1 MTDLLVSLQESGLST
16 WLRESDS
23 LWALPTILTLHTLG
37 LAVLVGSSWAFD
49 LRVLG
54 MGRTIPLGP
63 YRTMF
68 KVMWAG
74 FWINFVTGLL
84 LFAAD
89 AERKAGSTL
98 FLLKMSFVIVGVVM
112 LVMIRKHVYGSD
124 GAVPERVSSSAK
136 VLALVSIAAWTAA
149 IGAGR
154 LLAYLAE
161 Y

>member
-1 MTDLLVSLQESGLST
+1 MTDLWLSLEASGLST

-63 YRTMF
+63 FRTLF
-68 KVMWAG
+68 KVMWLG
-74 FWINFVTGLL
+74 FWINLVTGLL

-98 FLLKMSFVIVGVVM
+98 FLAKMLFVIVGVVM
-112 LVMIRKHVYGSD
+112 LVMIRKHVYGAD
-124 GAVPERVSSSAK
+124 GTAPERVSSSAK
-136 VLALVSIAAWTAA
+136 VLAIVSIAAWSAA
-149 IGAGR
+149 ISAGR

>member
-1 MTDLLVSLQESGLST
+1 MTDLLVSLEESGLST

-54 MGRTIPLGP
+54 IGRTIPLAP

-68 KVMWAG
+68 TVMWAG
-74 FWINFVTGLL
+74 FWINFVTGML

-89 AERKAGSTL
+89 AARKAVSTL
-98 FLLKMSFVIVGVVM
+98 FLTKMLFVIVGVVM
-112 LVMIRKHVYGSD
+112 LVLIRKHVYGTD
-124 GAVPERVSSSAK
+124 GQAPEPVNSTAK
-136 VLALVSIAAWTAA
+136 VLAVVSMTAWAAA
-149 IGAGR
+149 ISAGR

>member
-1 MTDLLVSLQESGLST
+1 MTDVLVSLQESGLST

-54 MGRTIPLGP
+54 IGRTIPLGP

-68 KVMWAG
+68 KVMWFG

-84 LFAAD
+84 LFCAD
-89 AERKAGSTL
+89 AERKAGSWL
-98 FLLKMSFVIVGVVM
+98 FVAKMLFVIIGVVM
-112 LVMIRKHVYGSD
+112 LVQLRKHVYGAD
-124 GAVPERVSSSAK
+124 GTAPERVTGTAK
-136 VLALVSIAAWTAA
+136 VLALVSIATWTAA
-149 IGAGR
+149 ISAGR
-154 LLAYLAE
+154 LLAYLVE

>member
-37 LAVLVGSSWAFD
+37 LGVLVGSSWAFD

-54 MGRTIPLGP
+54 IGRTIPLAP
-63 YRTMF
+63 YRTLF
-68 KVMWAG
+68 KIMWFG
-74 FWINFVTGLL
+74 FWINFVTGML

-89 AERKAGSTL
+89 AARKAGSTL
-98 FLLKMSFVIVGVVM
+98 FLLKMLFVIIGVVM
-112 LVMIRKHVYGSD
+112 LVLIRKHVYTTD
-124 GAVPERVSSSAK
+124 GAPAEPVSGTAK
-136 VLALVSIAAWTAA
+136 ALAVVSIAAWTAA